1 MREKVCPLGDLGEQM
16 KLEQNIQDKIKQWS
30 APPYDNASILEIEK
44 LSAAQNEAELRD
56 RFYRGLSF
64 GTGGLR
70 GVIGAGT
77 NRMNIYTVGMA
88 TQGLANYMLKNSR
101 EGSIVIVRDSRH
113 MSLEFARRT
122 AEVMAGNNIKVHFF
136 EDIMPTPIC
145 SYAIRKLGATAGVV
159 ITASHN
165 PREYNGY
172 KVYWEDGGQIVPP
185 RDADII
191 HEVSQVEDISTIK
204 AVDFDEGRKSG
215 LIALAGDEITQAYF
229 TELAPY
235 TSPTADPSSLKIVF
249 TPIHGSGY
257 RIIPKLFK
265 HFGFTSLV
273 VVPGQEEPDGN
284 FPTVA
289 SPNPEE
295 PAALAMAIEEGKK
308 TGASIVLATDPDAD
322 RMGVAVREADG
333 SYRLIN
339 GNQIG
344 TLLEAYI
351 LERQKEENALPADG
365 CIIKT
370 IVTTD
375 LQKRIADAYGCRAEE
390 VLTGFKWIA
399 DRMKEYD
406 NQNKGTFIFGG
417 EESYGYLALPFV
429 RDKDA
434 VSSCYFFAE
443 MALWLQ
449 NRGSTVTAFLDELYL
464 THGLFLDSL
473 KSLTLKGIDGL
484 DKIQGIMKFFREDP
498 PEEIDGRKILLI
510 KDFQS
515 QSSLVPATGE
525 RTVMDTLPS
534 SNVLQ
539 YDIEGGGRVTMRP
552 SGTEPKIKFYF
563 SLHTDDVEDD
573 LEQAKNKL
581 SSQLEQLETALLT
594 MVEKI

>member
-1 MREKVCPLGDLGEQM
+1 M
-16 KLEQNIQDKIKQWS
+16 KFEQNIQDKINQWS
-30 APPYDNASILEIEK
+30 APPYDDASIDEIKELTAAEK
-44 LSAAQNEAELRD
+44 EAELHD
-56 RFYRGLSF
+56 RFYRGLNF

-70 GVIGAGT
+70 GIIGAGT

-88 TQGLANYMLKNSR
+88 TQGLANYILKNTR
-101 EGSIVIVRDSRH
+101 EGSIVIVRDSRR

-122 AEVMAGNNIKVHFF
+122 AEVMAGNNIKVYFF
-136 EDIMPTPIC
+136 DDIMPTPIC
-145 SYAIRKLGATAGVV
+145 SYAIRKLGASAGVV

-165 PREYNGY
+165 PPEYNGY
-172 KVYWEDGGQIVPP
+172 KVYWDDGGQIVPP
-185 RDADII
+185 RDSDII
-191 HEVSQVEDISTIK
+191 HEVSKVENISTIK
-204 AVDFDEGRKSG
+204 AIDFEEGRKTG
-215 LIALAGDEITQAYF
+215 TIALTGDEIVKAYF
-229 TELAPY
+229 NDLAPY
-235 TSPTADPSSLKIVF
+235 ASPVGDPSSLKIVF

-257 RIIPKLFK
+257 RIIPDLFK
-265 HFGFTSLV
+265 HYGFTSLTV
-273 VVPGQEEPDGN
+273 VSGQEEPDGD

-295 PAALAMAIEEGKK
+295 PAALVMAIEEGKK
-308 TGASIVLATDPDAD
+308 TGASIVMATDPDAD

-351 LERQKEENALPADG
+351 LERRKEENRLPADG
-365 CIIKT
+365 RIVKT

-375 LQKRIADAYGCRAEE
+375 LQKRIADAYGCVAEE

-406 NQNKGTFIFGG
+406 TQNEGTFIFGG

-449 NRGSTVTAFLDELYL
+449 NRGLTVISFLDDLYR
-464 THGLFLDSL
+464 TYGLFLDSL
-473 KSLTLKGIDGL
+473 KSLTLKGVEGVE
-484 DKIQGIMKFFREDP
+484 KIQSIMKFFREDP
-498 PEEIDGRKILLI
+498 PAEIDGRKILLI
-510 KDFQS
+510 RDFQS
-515 QSSLVPATGE
+515 QSSLNPGTGD
-525 RTVMDTLPS
+525 RNVMDTLPS

-539 YDIEGGGRVTMRP
+539 YDIEGGGRITMRP

-563 SLHTDDVEDD
+563 SLHVDDPGED
-573 LEQAKNKL
+573 LEQAKDGLSAQLKKL
-581 SSQLEQLETALLT
+581 EITLLS
-594 MVEKI
+594 MVENM